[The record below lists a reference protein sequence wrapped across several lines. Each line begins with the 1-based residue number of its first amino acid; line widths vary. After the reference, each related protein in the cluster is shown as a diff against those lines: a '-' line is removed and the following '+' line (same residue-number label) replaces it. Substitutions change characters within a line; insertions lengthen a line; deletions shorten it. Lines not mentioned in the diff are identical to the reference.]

1 LFVACLEEPAVAGDI
16 GIAGFRTLTPVYR
29 FWSPATGKH
38 FFTIDETE
46 RDTLISQ
53 YPPSIWTDEGIAYYT
68 YARGTEAGLM
78 PVYRFWS
85 PTTGGHFYTI
95 SEAERDKLITD
106 YPPSVWTYEGT
117 AFYAYPAGSQPA
129 KASAVYRFWSPVS
142 GGHFYTID
150 EAERDRL
157 IDEFAGVWIPED
169 VAWYAFK
176 EPDGIGPTPS
186 AAGTYEFSGAAENVS
201 CTLTLK
207 AYINGLEAAID
218 NSRLTFVPQNAY
230 MRLAVDFDALTTT
243 IEEVLIESKT
253 LQHTTTIRGGAQ
265 GNVAIPLTVSGSV
278 IFWGSTSRGPF
289 RINPTTLAFPE
300 SKTTLAG
307 DNETF
312 TLTGSA
318 TVNGTKLT
326 AGQAVRATRFSE
338 GQGRFDDAGTP
349 DRLSLD
355 VTEPFQW
362 VRSQHEDRLF
372 ETTVQG
378 NQVQLVLAQA
388 QVRTTGVWPGE
399 RSK

>member
-1 LFVACLEEPAVAGDI
+1 LFVTCLEEPAVAGDI

-29 FWSPATGKH
+29 FWSPSAGKH
-38 FFTIDETE
+38 FFTIDEAE
-46 RDTLISQ
+46 RDKLISQ

-68 YARGTEAGLM
+68 YARGTEAGLL

-95 SEAERDKLITD
+95 SEAERDKLIND
-106 YPPSVWTYEGT
+106 YPPSVWTYENI
-117 AFYAYPAGSQPA
+117 AFYAYPSGSQPA

-142 GGHFYTID
+142 SSHFYTID

-186 AAGTYEFSGAAENVS
+186 AAGTYEFAGVAGNVS

-230 MRLAVDFDALTTT
+230 MRLAVDFDAWTTT

-253 LQHTTTIRGGAQ
+253 LQHATTIRGGAQ
-265 GNVAIPLTVSGSV
+265 GDVVIPLTVSGSV
-278 IFWGSTSRGPF
+278 IFWGSTPRGPF
-289 RINPTTLAFPE
+289 RIHPVTLAFPE

-318 TVNGTKLT
+318 TAGGTQLT
-326 AGQAVRATRFSE
+326 VGQAVRATRFSE

-349 DRLSLD
+349 EQLSLD
-355 VTEPFQW
+355 ISEPFQW
-362 VRSQHEDRLF
+362 ARSQHEDSLLQ
-372 ETTVQG
+372 TTVQG
-378 NQVQLVLAQA
+378 NQVQLVLAGA
-388 QVRTTGVWPGE
+388 QLRTTGVWSGV